1 MFDRRLVEN
10 FDWVLLG
17 MTIMLAS
24 IGIAMIYSA
33 ANAGVGAHPSNLH
46 LKQLAWYGIGFVFM
60 VVCFSFN
67 YKQLDTYAIWIYA
80 VCVGLLVAVLFF
92 GKSAGGSQR
101 WISLGPLSLQ
111 PSELVKVA
119 VILMLAQYYSRRLTS
134 KGLTFG
140 ILLVPMAIALVPC
153 LLIARQPD
161 LGTAGVIL
169 LIAGSMTLFVKIE
182 RRTLIALVLSGM
194 AAIPIGWSLLKPYQ
208 KQRILT
214 FFDPDRDPLGAGYH
228 VIQSKIAIGS
238 GLMTGKGYLDGTQNA
253 LAFLPEQHTDF
264 IFSVLAEE
272 WGFLGAAS
280 LIGIFLLFLLCGV
293 NIAYRC
299 REPFGAILA
308 IGIVSL
314 ILWEV
319 FINIGMVMGILP
331 VVGVPLPFIS
341 YGGSST
347 LTLMIAVG
355 LLLNVGMR
363 RYMFEK

>member
-1 MFDRRLVEN
+1 MFDRRLVQN
-10 FDWVLLG
+10 FDWGLLVLTLV
-17 MTIMLAS
+17 MAT

-33 ANAGVGAHPSNLH
+33 ANAGSAVHQSNLH
-46 LKQLAWYGIGFVFM
+46 LKQLVWYGIGLTFM
-60 VVCFSFN
+60 TACFLFN
-67 YKQLDTYAIWIYA
+67 YKQLDTFAVWIYA
-80 VCVGLLVAVLFF
+80 ACVGLLVAVLLF
-92 GKSAGGSQR
+92 GKSVGGSQR

-111 PSELVKVA
+111 PSELIKIA
-119 VILMLAQYYSRRLTS
+119 VIIMLAQYYSRRLTS
-134 KGLTFG
+134 DGLVPG
-140 ILLVPMAIALVPC
+140 MLLVPMAIVLVPC
-153 LLIARQPD
+153 LLIALQPD
-161 LGTAGVIL
+161 LGTAGVVV

-194 AAIPIGWSLLKPYQ
+194 AAVPVGWSLLKPYQ

-214 FFDPDRDPLGAGYH
+214 FFDPARDPLGAGYH
-228 VIQSKIAIGS
+228 IIQSKIAIGS
-238 GLMTGKGYLDGTQNA
+238 GLTTGKGYLEGTQNA

-272 WGFLGAAS
+272 WGFIGAAS
-280 LIGIFLLFLLCGV
+280 LIGLFLAFLLYGI

-299 REPFGAILA
+299 RDPFGAILT
-308 IGIVSL
+308 IGLVAL
-314 ILWEV
+314 VFWEA

-355 LLLNVGMR
+355 LMLNVSMR
-363 RYMFEK
+363 RYLFEK